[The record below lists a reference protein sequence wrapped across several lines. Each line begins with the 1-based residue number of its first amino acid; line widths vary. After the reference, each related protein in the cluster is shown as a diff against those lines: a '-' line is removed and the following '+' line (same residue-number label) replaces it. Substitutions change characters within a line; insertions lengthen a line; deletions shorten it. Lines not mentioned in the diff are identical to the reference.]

1 MYGLYALTFHIPVA
15 EEMAH
20 YFFLVQASTGI
31 QISFTLKYF
40 FIEGLISRW
49 TSGTTIFL
57 AFSNICPTA
66 FARIPLLIVVRRT
79 MPERGRNGGQKKK
92 IK

>member
-57 AFSNICPTA
+57 AFSNIYPIA
-66 FARIPLLIVVRRT
+66 FI
-79 MPERGRNGGQKKK
+79 QHK
-92 IK
+92 